1 LRNFEKWELTAA
13 INDANSSPGGGF
25 VITTIARQSLPF
37 LAPQTED
44 KICSKGEDVGE

>member
-25 VITTIARQSLPF
+25 VT
-37 LAPQTED
+37 PQTED
-44 KICSKGEDVGE
+44 EICSQGEDVGE